1 MSSEDTEK
9 GPLHGFTTQ
18 VGTHAGNAGRWADT
32 HVPGGKKAFWIVI
45 GLLLLGLLIWA
56 IRPGANEGTNS
67 GRFGANGPMP
77 VGVATA
83 ASGDVN
89 ITLNALGTVTPLA
102 TVTVRPQ
109 VNGNIQSINFQEG
122 QMVKAGDVLAVIDP
136 RPYIAA
142 LDLARGTL
150 AKDVATLQNAKVDL
164 QRYAALW
171 AQKAVSQQIYAT
183 QVATVRQDEGVIV
196 SDKANVESAE
206 INLGYTKITSPVAG
220 RVGLRQV
227 DVGNLVQAGQ
237 TNEIVVVTEL
247 QPISVLFTVPEDY
260 IDSIMDRVNGGAKL
274 QVQAYDR
281 SQSKLLS
288 TGVLATVDN
297 EIDVT
302 TGTVKLRA
310 MFDNPDMM
318 LFPNQFVNTKL
329 LINTLHNQIVVP
341 AAAIQRGAEGAFV
354 YVVGADKTVSIR
366 TVTPGPADGDRTSI
380 TKGLNAG
387 ELVVVDGA
395 DRLRDGSEVTIPAKG
410 KAGMTPAPS
419 APGGQPDAA
428 RLQRMLSHL
437 PPDVRAQV
445 EKMTPDQRHAWF
457 KAHRGQFHH
466 HGGGGGGS
474 FGGGGQ

>member
-1 MSSEDTEK
+1 MSSEETDK
-9 GPLHGFTTQ
+9 GPMHGPVRNFTTQ
-18 VGTHAGNAGRWADT
+18 LGSYAGNAGRWADA
-32 HVPGGKKAFWIVI
+32 HVPGGQKVLWII
-45 GLLLLGLLIWA
+45 LGLILLVLLIWA
-56 IRPGANEGTNS
+56 IRPASDTAQS
-67 GRFGANGPMP
+67 RFGEGGPMP
-77 VGVATA
+77 VGVAKA
-83 ASGDVN
+83 VSGDID

-109 VNGNIQSINFQEG
+109 VSGDIQSINFQEG

-142 LDLARGTL
+142 LDLAKGTL
-150 AKDVATLQNAKVDL
+150 AKDVAALKNAKVDL
-164 QRYAALW
+164 ARYQALW
-171 AQKAVSQQIYAT
+171 AQKAVSQQILAT
-183 QVATVRQDEGVIV
+183 QAATVGQDEGVV
-196 SDKANVESAE
+196 TSDKANVESAQ

-260 IDSIMDRVNGGAKL
+260 IDQIMDRVNTGAKL
-274 QVQAYDR
+274 QVQAFDR

-288 TGVLATVDN
+288 TGTLATVDN

-310 MFDNPDMM
+310 MFDNPDMS

-341 AAAIQRGAEGAFV
+341 TAAIQRGAQGS
-354 YVVGADKTVSIR
+354 YLWVVGADKTVSMR
-366 TVTPGPADGDRTSI
+366 TVTDGPTDGTKTSI
-380 TKGLNAG
+380 TKGLAAG
-387 ELVVVDGA
+387 ETVVVDGA
-395 DRLRDGSEVTIPAKG
+395 DRLRDGSEISIPALG
-410 KAGMTPAPS
+410 KAGMPPPAS
-419 APGGQPDAA
+419 KSQ

-437 PPDVRAQV
+437 PASERAQV
-445 EKMTPDQRHAWF
+445 EKMTPEQRRAWF
-457 KAHRGQFHH
+457 HAHHGQFHH
-466 HGGGGGGS
+466 GGGS
-474 FGGGGQ
+474 HDGGL